1 MTIFNTFDISASGLS
16 AQRQRLN
23 VISEN
28 MANVN
33 TTRMPGGGPYRR
45 KNVVLESEPMEK
57 FASMLETPEKV
68 KVVAVKEDPQEPRV
82 EFDPTHPDAD
92 DKGMVAMPNVNPVLE
107 MVNLTMASRAFDAN
121 VSVIRTAKTMA
132 QKAIEIGR

>member
-1 MTIFNTFDISASGLS
+1 LS